1 MKKRYVLGA
10 MVFALVACFAR
21 APSAQADSVL
31 YDSANFISGQE
42 SFVQSFAITTPGTLT
57 IDLQSVSWLDTVT
70 NLNSFLTSTS
80 QVIAASLQDNNSYDI
95 TAGTY
100 YAHWF
105 GNASGQFML
114 GVDELKITF
123 TPQGVTAVPLPGTL
137 LLLLAGLGLLFG
149 WQRRDGSF
157 RTAAAQ

>member
-1 MKKRYVLGA
+1 MQKRHLLGA
-10 MVFALVACFAR
+10 IVFAVVACLAR

-31 YDSANFISGQE
+31 YDSANFISGQQ

-57 IDLQSVSWLDTVT
+57 IDLQSVSWLDTIT

-80 QVIAASLQDNNSYDI
+80 QVIAASLDDHNSYDI

-105 GNASGQFML
+105 GVANGQFLL
-114 GVDELKITF
+114 GVEELKITF
-123 TPQGVTAVPLPGTL
+123 TPQGVTPVPLPGTL

-149 WQRRDGSF
+149 WQRRDGNL
-157 RTAAAQ
+157 RTAAAR

>member
-1 MKKRYVLGA
+1 MQKRYVLGA
-10 MVFALVACFAR
+10 MVFALVACLAR

-31 YDSANFISGQE
+31 YDSANFVSGQQ

-80 QVIAASLQDNNSYDI
+80 QVIAASLADHNSYDI

-105 GNASGQFML
+105 GEANGQFLL

-123 TPQGVTAVPLPGTL
+123 TPLTPVPLPGTL
-137 LLLLAGLGLLFG
+137 LLVG
-149 WQRRDGSF
+149 WQRRDGDL
-157 RTAAAQ
+157 RTAAAR